1 MRSDLDLLDAWGRG
15 DDAAGNELVTRHFE
29 SVFMF
34 FDGKVFD
41 GVEDLAQRT
50 FLACLEAR
58 AKIRPDG
65 SFRAYLFGIAR
76 NILLQHYARAR
87 RDARPPDAGVASVDQ
102 LGVGGSPSRQV
113 ARHEETRLLS
123 RALRAIPLDLQIA
136 IELFY
141 WEDLSIAEIA
151 QVIEVPPGTV
161 KSRLH
166 RARELLRER
175 MVALQASPA
184 TIDTT
189 MGDLERWAKA
199 LRADSGPPE

>member
-102 LGVGGSPSRQV
+102 LGVGVSPSRQV

-166 RARELLRER
+166 RGRQLLREAMEQIAITPDEEASVRVLLDDWAAR
-175 MVALQASPA
+175 MQARVE
-184 TIDTT
+184 
-189 MGDLERWAKA
+189 G
-199 LRADSGPPE
+199 